1 MNVKLRP
8 SDKILQME
16 KSVVKRAFKTAT
28 AMSLITPA
36 QIPYFERV
44 KAKTN
49 RRPVFIKWIIAK
61 LEKMHLNAL
70 VKLTITCK
78 T

>member
-1 MNVKLRP
+1 
-8 SDKILQME
+8 ME
-16 KSVVKRAFKTAT
+16 KSIVKRVFRTAT
-28 AMSLITPA
+28 AISIITPV

-44 KAKTN
+44 KAKIN
-49 RRPVFIKWIIAK
+49 GRPVFTKWKIAK

>member
-1 MNVKLRP
+1 VKLRP

-16 KSVVKRAFKTAT
+16 KSIVKRVFRT
-28 AMSLITPA
+28 AMSVITPA

-49 RRPVFIKWIIAK
+49 GRPVFIKWKIAK
-61 LEKMHLNAL
+61 LEKIHLNAL
-70 VKLTITCK
+70 MKLFITCK